1 MTPEAQ
7 VKPEGRMKMAGNQ
20 ALMDRMIADRAA
32 RNRRTAFW
40 TQRTAEM
47 RAQTQRSA
55 ANDTT
60 TPARTGS

>member
-1 MTPEAQ
+1 
-7 VKPEGRMKMAGNQ
+7 MKMAGNQ

-47 RAQTQRSA
+47 RAQTQRRV